1 MNIVFRTDA
10 ALHIGSGHVMR
21 CLTLAQTLHAAGHD
35 CRFICREHAGHLID
49 FIRQQGFAVS
59 VLPPGTA
66 LTTPTTPPHAAWLG
80 ASQAEDAAA
89 CIAILENQ
97 ICHWLVVDHYALDAQ
112 WEQAL
117 RPHCRHIM
125 AIDDLADR
133 RHDCDLLL
141 DQNLGRLPQD
151 YAKHLPAACRLLIGT
166 DYALLRPEFA
176 QWRPAS
182 LRRRQ
187 QAGCL
192 KQLLIN
198 LGGVDQDNHTGT
210 VLAALA
216 QAADRLP
223 EYWQLTVVMGATAPH
238 LAAVQQQAQSLPW
251 PVDVRVNANNMAELM
266 ANADLAIGAA
276 GSTAWERCCLGL
288 PSIVLVLAD
297 NQRAIADQLHA
308 AGAARQLDIHTAQF
322 GRELA
327 KVLQH
332 TDAIAWAKC
341 SRHAAA
347 LLDGEGVHRVAAAL
361 ADVDTAPA
369 VLRPLTEADVEQIW
383 QWRNHPQI
391 RRWMFHGDEIPLE
404 QHWQWYRSQ
413 SHNAD
418 VHLCLFTR
426 GAAQGFVH
434 FRHLG
439 SRVYEWGFYLSPDS
453 PPGNGRHL
461 GRAALDYAFS
471 TLGAHKVS
479 ARVLAYNA
487 RSLALHQKLHFNQEG
502 CLKNHHHDGTQYWDV
517 IEFGLLAE
525 HHQKNT
531 HESDPYA
538 D

>member
-1 MNIVFRTDA
+1 
-10 ALHIGSGHVMR
+10 
-21 CLTLAQTLHAAGHD
+21 
-35 CRFICREHAGHLID
+35 
-49 FIRQQGFAVS
+49 
-59 VLPPGTA
+59 
-66 LTTPTTPPHAAWLG
+66 
-80 ASQAEDAAA
+80 
-89 CIAILENQ
+89 
-97 ICHWLVVDHYALDAQ
+97 
-112 WEQAL
+112 
-117 RPHCRHIM
+117 
-125 AIDDLADR
+125 
-133 RHDCDLLL
+133 
-141 DQNLGRLPQD
+141 
-151 YAKHLPAACRLLIGT
+151 
-166 DYALLRPEFA
+166 
-176 QWRPAS
+176 
-182 LRRRQ
+182 
-187 QAGCL
+187 
-192 KQLLIN
+192 
-198 LGGVDQDNHTGT
+198 
-210 VLAALA
+210 
-216 QAADRLP
+216 
-223 EYWQLTVVMGATAPH
+223 MGATAPH

-251 PVDVRVNANNMAELM
+251 PVEIRVNADNMAELM
-266 ANADLAIGAA
+266 AHADLAIGAA

-297 NQRAIADQLHA
+297 NQRAIASQLHA
-308 AGAARQLDIHTAQF
+308 AAAARQLDIHAAQF

-361 ADVDTAPA
+361 ADIDAEPA
-369 VLRPLTEADVEQIW
+369 LRPLTEADVEQIW

-391 RRWMFHGDEIPLE
+391 RQWMFHGDEITLE

-461 GRAALDYAFS
+461 GRAALDYAFN
-471 TLGAHKVS
+471 TLCAHKVY

-487 RSLALHQKLHFNQEG
+487 RSLALHRKLHFSQEG
-502 CLKNHHHDGTQYWDV
+502 CLKHHHHDGVRYWDI